1 MTMYDIG
8 MRTIIDLTEDQVEAL
23 DRLRASEHASR
34 AELIRRA
41 VDAFLQTQKGASI
54 ADRPGFGAWKKRRV
68 GGVTYQRKLRAEW
81 DR

>member
-1 MTMYDIG
+1 
-8 MRTIIDLTEDQVEAL
+8 MRTTISLTDTQIEAL

-41 VDAFLQTQKGASI
+41 VDAFLLTQKSASI
-54 ADRPGFGAWKKRRV
+54 AARPGFGAWKKERV
-68 GGVTYQRKLRAEW
+68 DGVTYQRKIRAEW

>member
-1 MTMYDIG
+1 MSSEIAI
-8 MRTIIDLTEDQVEAL
+8 RLAAAQIEAL

-41 VDAFLQTQKGASI
+41 VDAFLQTQEGASI
-54 ADRPGFGAWKKRRV
+54 AERPGFGAWKKKRV
-68 GGVTYQRKLRAEW
+68 DGLTYQRKIRAEW

>member
-1 MTMYDIG
+1 
-8 MRTIIDLTEDQVEAL
+8 MRTTISLTDAQIEAL
-23 DRLRASEHASR
+23 DRLGASMRTSR

-54 ADRPGFGAWKKRRV
+54 AERPGFGAWKKTRV
-68 GGVTYQRKLRAEW
+68 DGVTYQRKIRAEW

>member
-1 MTMYDIG
+1 MTIRDYG
-8 MRTIIDLTEDQVEAL
+8 MRTTISLTDAQIEAL

-54 ADRPGFGAWKKRRV
+54 ADRPGFGAW
-68 GGVTYQRKLRAEW
+68 
-81 DR
+81 